1 MIPQRNL
8 SLLSNELARQ
18 GGQRIP
24 EAVLERDYC
33 LSWFLVGMS
42 QSPLLEILIFKGGT
56 AIKKCYIQ
64 DYRFSEDMDFTLA
77 KEIAFEEIQKSLNE
91 IFKIIERQS
100 GIKFQFSRLDRQPH
114 QNSHTFFLAYEGPL
128 PRASPPRQ
136 VI

>member
-64 DYRFSEDMDFTLA
+64 DYRFSEDLDFTLV
-77 KEIAFEEIQKSLNE
+77 KEIAFEEIQRGEGSIMPSRRLNGNRVSNFISAVWIGIAIKIVILFISLMKDLCLE
-91 IFKIIERQS
+91 
-100 GIKFQFSRLDRQPH
+100 H
-114 QNSHTFFLAYEGPL
+114 
-128 PRASPPRQ
+128 PRKK
-136 VI
+136 